1 MEYICLYT
9 NDIDL
14 SDSFKLFFEGK
25 YLIRP
30 IPDRED
36 LLAHLSSD
44 DCQCQALIF
53 DAINPTEKDVEVLSE
68 IKKNLP
74 SIKVIIS
81 YVYFEEK
88 RLTEKLLAK
97 YVDEII
103 YKPYDFAE
111 VDRRLQALLEKKHQS
126 IDS

>member
-9 NDIDL
+9 NDADL
-14 SDSFKLFFEGK
+14 SESFKLFFEGK
-25 YLIRP
+25 YLIRS

-36 LLAHLSSD
+36 LLSHLSSD
-44 DCQCQALIF
+44 DCQCQSLIF
-53 DAINPTEKDVEVLSE
+53 DAINPTEKDVDVLSE

-74 SIKVIIS
+74 SIKIIIS

-111 VDRRLQALLEKKHQS
+111 VDRRLQSLLKETHHS
-126 IDS
+126 VDS